1 MRRLGLVVSFS
12 LVFAAYGCGSSG
24 GGGSGGN
31 GGNGAT
37 TGGGGATATGGAGGA
52 AAKGGTTGTGG
63 NAGTGGTAGGAGAT
77 ATGGAGGSAGAKGTG
92 GAAGGAG
99 SKGTG
104 GAAGAAGATGTGGA
118 GGALATCGNAV
129 GGGDQC
135 SSVTA
140 SATGPC
146 VTPVMATGAVPTASG
161 GTVTAGTYELTATNV
176 YVTSDAGQTGGE
188 EVSRQT
194 FIVSNVT
201 SGGFTLQQIEA
212 SGTATS
218 RDEGTVAISGTTV
231 TFTKTCP
238 PPGDGGDQGGSA
250 MFTATATTVTLI
262 TDHGSTVVVQTYTKS

>member
-1 MRRLGLVVSFS
+1 MRRLGLVVSLS

-24 GGGSGGN
+24 GGGSGGT
-31 GGNGAT
+31 GGGGGTTATGGAA
-37 TGGGGATATGGAGGA
+37 GGGATATGGA
-52 AAKGGTTGTGG
+52 
-63 NAGTGGTAGGAGAT
+63 AGGAGAP
-77 ATGGAGGSAGAKGTG
+77 GTG

-118 GGALATCGNAV
+118 GGALATCGTEV

-146 VTPVMATGAVPTASG
+146 VTPVMATGAVPTALG
-161 GTVTAGTYELTATNV
+161 GTVTAGTYQLTATSV
-176 YVTSDAGQTGGE
+176 YVTSDAGQNGGE
-188 EVSRQT
+188 EISRQT

-201 SGGFTLQQIEA
+201 STGFTLQQIEA

-218 RDEGTVAISGTTV
+218 RDEGTVAISGTTA

-238 PPGDGGDQGGSA
+238 PPGDGGDQGGNA
-250 MFTATATTVTLI
+250 MFTATSTTVTLI
-262 TDHGSTVVVQTYTKS
+262 TNHGSTVVVQTFTKS

>member
-1 MRRLGLVVSFS
+1 MRRLGLLVSLS

-24 GGGSGGN
+24 GGGTG
-31 GGNGAT
+31 
-37 TGGGGATATGGAGGA
+37 GGGGATATGGAGGA
-52 AAKGGTTGTGG
+52 SAKGGTTGTGG
-63 NAGTGGTAGGAGAT
+63 NAGTGGNGGTAGGAGAT
-77 ATGGAGGSAGAKGTG
+77 ATGGAAGGAGATATG

-146 VTPVMATGAVPTASG
+146 VTPVMATGAVPTALG
-161 GTVTAGTYELTATNV
+161 GTFTAGTYELTATNV

-201 SGGFTLQQIEA
+201 SSGFTLQQIEA

-218 RDEGTVAISGTTV
+218 RDQGTVAISGTTA

-250 MFTATATTVTLI
+250 MFTATSTAVTLI
-262 TDHGSTVVVQTYTKS
+262 TNHGSTVVVQTYTKS

>member
-1 MRRLGLVVSFS
+1 MRRLGLVVSLS

-24 GGGSGGN
+24 GGG
-31 GGNGAT
+31 
-37 TGGGGATATGGAGGA
+37 TGGGGGTPGTGGA
-52 AAKGGTTGTGG
+52 
-63 NAGTGGTAGGAGAT
+63 AGGAGAP
-77 ATGGAGGSAGAKGTG
+77 ATGGAAGGAGVPGTG

-99 SKGTG
+99 SKGT
-104 GAAGAAGATGTGGA
+104 GAAGATGTGGA
-118 GGALATCGNAV
+118 GGALATCGTAV

-146 VTPVMATGAVPTASG
+146 VTPVMATGAVPTALG
-161 GTVTAGTYELTATNV
+161 GTISAGTYQLTATSV

-188 EVSRQT
+188 LISRQT

-201 SGGFTLQQIEA
+201 SSGFTLQQIEA

-218 RDEGTVAISGTTV
+218 RDEGTVAISGTTA

-238 PPGDGGDQGGSA
+238 PPGDGGDQGGNA
-250 MFTATATTVTLI
+250 MFTATSTTVTLI
-262 TDHGSTVVVQTYTKS
+262 TNHGSTVVVQTYTKS